1 MREQIS
7 EHFPFKAFLV
17 LFLLVIGK
25 VQFEVRAEGGEDEG
39 GMGVSSIKVNGV
51 EHCPRKVGHN
61 VVVLDPTG
69 EVFAAKNFNTNAGEG
84 PALGQFLD
92 QLPEDHVVLV
102 ATQGV
107 NGREQG
113 KDCAQL
119 CVRNFTLL
127 RLSPTLE
134 MTVGHWTSCKQIYE
148 RSG

>member
-1 MREQIS
+1 M
-7 EHFPFKAFLV
+7 
-17 LFLLVIGK
+17 
-25 VQFEVRAEGGEDEG
+25 QFEVRAEGGEDEG

-61 VVVLDPTG
+61 VVVLDPIG
-69 EVFAAKNFNTNAGEG
+69 DVVAAKNFNTNAGEG

-113 KDCAQL
+113 MLIDY
-119 CVRNFTLL
+119 T
-127 RLSPTLE
+127 
-134 MTVGHWTSCKQIYE
+134 CKIAY
-148 RSG
+148 